1 MRKHKNFMSEPDYGY
16 IDIESC
22 FEPIFEPPL
31 ETLEEWRSWKDEPEP
46 TLENTSVYVTEPD
59 GIQYFYCGN
68 TRIRV
73 SEHFSQAGKPMDKL
87 ESNLS
92 RVFFPQEFH
101 YVSKY
106 IKEPFEQFYRHQSIS
121 FQKPISGL
129 SYVPT
134 ITPRSKNAFL
144 SSQHVS
150 GNKPHA

>member
-1 MRKHKNFMSEPDYGY
+1 MARFNLAQKGVEAGAVEVGTGIAIVPKVPDIPQSMVPGV
-16 IDIESC
+16 
-22 FEPIFEPPL
+22 L
-31 ETLEEWRSWKDEPEP
+31 LQVH
-46 TLENTSVYVTEPD
+46 L
-59 GIQYFYCGN
+59 
-68 TRIRV
+68 
-73 SEHFSQAGKPMDKL
+73 L

-101 YVSKY
+101 YDSKY
-106 IKEPFEQFYRHQSIS
+106 IKEPLKQFYRHQSIS

>member
-1 MRKHKNFMSEPDYGY
+1 MRKHKDFMSEPDYGY

-22 FEPIFEPPL
+22 FEPIFEPPLETLEEWRRPL

-87 ESNLS
+87 IENVIQYAA
-92 RVFFPQEFH
+92 R
-101 YVSKY
+101 
-106 IKEPFEQFYRHQSIS
+106 
-121 FQKPISGL
+121 
-129 SYVPT
+129 
-134 ITPRSKNAFL
+134 NA
-144 SSQHVS
+144 
-150 GNKPHA
+150 G

>member
-31 ETLEEWRSWKDEPEP
+31 ETLEEWRSWEDEPEP

-87 ESNLS
+87 IEN
-92 RVFFPQEFH
+92 VIQYGCPQRWINPFH
-101 YVSKY
+101 NKMSLNHTHAYGI
-106 IKEPFEQFYRHQSIS
+106 IKAEV
-121 FQKPISGL
+121 L
-129 SYVPT
+129 
-134 ITPRSKNAFL
+134 
-144 SSQHVS
+144 
-150 GNKPHA
+150 

>member
-1 MRKHKNFMSEPDYGY
+1 MSEPDYGY

-87 ESNLS
+87 ETDLS
-92 RVFFPQEFH
+92 RGDYPEIIH
-101 YVSKY
+101 
-106 IKEPFEQFYRHQSIS
+106 IS
-121 FQKPISGL
+121 F
-129 SYVPT
+129 
-134 ITPRSKNAFL
+134 
-144 SSQHVS
+144 SSL
-150 GNKPHA
+150 

>member
-1 MRKHKNFMSEPDYGY
+1 MLTGVA
-16 IDIESC
+16 
-22 FEPIFEPPL
+22 FEDAL
-31 ETLEEWRSWKDEPEP
+31 
-46 TLENTSVYVTEPD
+46 
-59 GIQYFYCGN
+59 
-68 TRIRV
+68 
-73 SEHFSQAGKPMDKL
+73 L

-92 RVFFPQEFH
+92 RAFFPQEFH

>member
-1 MRKHKNFMSEPDYGY
+1 MSTEIGAKKQRNWLLDFLRIPAGFCIAINHFMQRWCDS
-16 IDIESC
+16 
-22 FEPIFEPPL
+22 L
-31 ETLEEWRSWKDEPEP
+31 E
-46 TLENTSVYVTEPD
+46 SVYEKGFVK
-59 GIQYFYCGN
+59 G
-68 TRIRV
+68 V
-73 SEHFSQAGKPMDKL
+73 
-87 ESNLS
+87 
-92 RVFFPQEFH
+92 FPQEFH

-106 IKEPFEQFYRHQSIS
+106 IQEPLKQFYRYQLIS

>member
-31 ETLEEWRSWKDEPEP
+31 ETLEEWRSWEDEPEP

-87 ESNLS
+87 IEN
-92 RVFFPQEFH
+92 VINPQQNVVEPH
-101 YVSKY
+101 PRLRYNKSGSIVSVGC
-106 IKEPFEQFYRHQSIS
+106 FD
-121 FQKPISGL
+121 
-129 SYVPT
+129 
-134 ITPRSKNAFL
+134 
-144 SSQHVS
+144 
-150 GNKPHA
+150 

>member
-1 MRKHKNFMSEPDYGY
+1 MSKTDKVIKYIRYADDFILGVKGDKAVSYTHLDVYKRQDFMSEPDYGY

-31 ETLEEWRSWKDEPEP
+31 ETLEEWRSWEDEPEP

-87 ESNLS
+87 IENVIQYAA
-92 RVFFPQEFH
+92 R
-101 YVSKY
+101 
-106 IKEPFEQFYRHQSIS
+106 
-121 FQKPISGL
+121 
-129 SYVPT
+129 
-134 ITPRSKNAFL
+134 NA
-144 SSQHVS
+144 
-150 GNKPHA
+150 G